1 MVINHSIQLTALQE
15 FKICSGI
22 SNLMFVDD
30 CLMFFRAKPD
40 QALVIKGTIDAVERG
55 TCQMLSANRCPLL
68 FSDNCHVATQD
79 EVRQILE
86 VSGQSFEDKYLG
98 YPTLEGRM
106 NKGKFQPS
114 KNSSVKKVKQLGRK
128 TDVYG
133 SQR

>member
-22 SNLMFVDD
+22 SHLMFMDD

-40 QALVIKGTIDAVERG
+40 QALVIKEIFAAFERG
-55 TCQMLSANRCPLL
+55 TCQMLNANKCSLL
-68 FSDNCHVATQD
+68 FNDNCLVATQN

-86 VSGQSFEDKYLG
+86 VSRQSFEDKYLG
-98 YPTLEGRM
+98 YPTPEGRM
-106 NKGKFQPS
+106 NKGKFEPS
-114 KNSSVKKVKQLGRK
+114 KDPPVKKVKQLGRK